1 MPSPEADA
9 PPSARQADVP
19 APRSAAGALAL
30 LAVAQLLIGL
40 DYSIVYVALPVI
52 DAALGFSAES
62 LQWVVS
68 AYAVLFAGLLLVCGR
83 LVDTFGARRVF
94 LGAAGILAAASLGAG
109 LSATSAQLIAFRA
122 FQGAGAAAL
131 APATLSLL
139 TQTFPPGPR
148 QTRALTVWSTT
159 GAAGLAVGVLG
170 GGVLTHLTSWRW
182 IFLAVAVVAGA
193 MAVGGLRLPRPA
205 GPGAPRAELS
215 LGRALLA
222 TAAVSLVVL
231 WLTRATGGGWGR
243 PAEYLPL
250 AAALVCGAAFARLD
264 RGARSPMVP
273 RALLRRRPFVVACAA
288 AALFMA
294 SFGAEFYVVT
304 LLMHDVHHYSAL
316 RAGVAFLP
324 LAATAPLGSAVTGRL
339 TRAFGGTR
347 TLVAGFAVGALG
359 IALLLPMTG
368 DGPYALTVL
377 PGLVISGVGQ
387 GIAYTA
393 AYGLGTSV
401 LDEQQGA
408 GSALITTV
416 QYFGG
421 SVGLAVLV
429 SVMGGTPSGASAR
442 AGIALLA
449 AVALAAVVVL
459 PVAHRGH
466 VAHRTH

>member
-9 PPSARQADVP
+9 LESARRADLPTPP
-19 APRSAAGALAL
+19 APAGALAL
-30 LAVAQLLIGL
+30 LATAQLLIGL

-52 DAALGFSAES
+52 DTALGFSAES

-68 AYAVLFAGLLLVCGR
+68 AYAVFFAGLLLVCGR
-83 LVDTFGARRVF
+83 LVDTFGARGVF
-94 LGAAGILAAASLGAG
+94 LGAAGVLAAASLGAG
-109 LSATSAQLIAFRA
+109 LCAGSAQLIVFRA
-122 FQGAGAAAL
+122 LQGAGAAAL

-139 TQTFPPGPR
+139 TQIFPPGPR

-170 GGVLTHLTSWRW
+170 GGVLTQLTSWRW
-182 IFLAVAVVAGA
+182 IFLAVAVVAAA
-193 MAVGGLRLPRPA
+193 MAVAGLRLPRP
-205 GPGAPRAELS
+205 GRPGAFRADLS

-222 TAAVSLVVL
+222 TAAVLLVVL
-231 WLTRATGGGWGR
+231 WLTRVTGGGWGR
-243 PAEYLPL
+243 PAEYLPPAV
-250 AAALVCGAAFARLD
+250 AAVCAAGFVRLD
-264 RGARSPMVP
+264 RRSGNPMVP

-316 RAGVAFLP
+316 MAGVAFLP

-339 TRAFGGTR
+339 TRTFGALP
-347 TLVAGFAVGALG
+347 TLVAGFAIGAAG
-359 IALLLPMTG
+359 VALLLPMTSG
-368 DGPYALTVL
+368 GPYALTVL
-377 PGLVISGVGQ
+377 PGLVVSGVGQ

-401 LDEQQGA
+401 LDEQQGV

-429 SVMGGTPSGASAR
+429 SVMGETPSGASAR

-459 PVAHRGH
+459 PVAHRKH
-466 VAHRTH
+466 